1 MVTMQQVRD
10 DLKEIRYY
18 YSKRKDFEAASKCV
32 VESAVTYKV
41 NRYNLAI
48 KTTPARLYDLYISLY
63 TQNNSQC
70 ALAEDWGFCNDYIKQ
85 LNKQLCEYLLKF
97 FNGGNRNDK

>member
-32 VESAVTYKV
+32 VESAVT
-41 NRYNLAI
+41 
-48 KTTPARLYDLYISLY
+48 
-63 TQNNSQC
+63 
-70 ALAEDWGFCNDYIKQ
+70 
-85 LNKQLCEYLLKF
+85 
-97 FNGGNRNDK
+97 